1 MLVVIFEGHGDG
13 PRADMQRARALL
25 ERAGGRYDGEDAARR
40 WLSHRYAVSYRQAP
54 VYASGAWVDTM
65 EVAATW
71 CNLGALYDGV
81 RRALG
86 RARVRDGAPQSR
98 VPRRLLHLLL
108 VRRQRA
114 ARRDAPG
121 AATGTRRASRR
132 TSRRGATAL
141 AAAEAA
147 GGTIA
152 HHHGVGRSKAPR
164 LRSEVGAGI
173 EVVRAVKRALDP
185 RGIMNPGNLL
195 PDASETP
202 PEGPPPMVA
211 PHERR
216 RAAARMTL
224 DAVSQLADVAADV
237 PVAEIERWLAAEG
250 LTLSV
255 TGANVTDASIGAWL
269 EGGAHGARDAW
280 SDPADHLVAGFV
292 ARFHDGSEVT
302 VRPAPRRSVGP
313 DLLALVAGTKGRF
326 ARLSRVWIRVH
337 ALGGARVA
345 GAPFRAERDAV
356 VSAEEERLLA
366 RIADALA

>member
-1 MLVVIFEGHGDG
+1 M
-13 PRADMQRARALL
+13 
-25 ERAGGRYDGEDAARR
+25 
-40 WLSHRYAVSYRQAP
+40 
-54 VYASGAWVDTM
+54 
-65 EVAATW
+65 
-71 CNLGALYDGV
+71 
-81 RRALG
+81 
-86 RARVRDGAPQSR
+86 
-98 VPRRLLHLLL
+98 
-108 VRRQRA
+108 
-114 ARRDAPG
+114 
-121 AATGTRRASRR
+121 
-132 TSRRGATAL
+132 
-141 AAAEAA
+141 
-147 GGTIA
+147 
-152 HHHGVGRSKAPR
+152 
-164 LRSEVGAGI
+164 RSEVGAGI

-185 RGIMNPGNLL
+185 HGIMNPGNLL